1 MNNCNFCLVTLTSLL
16 WFVIVLLLHFVRQWM
31 SVCVT
36 SSEFHYSLLYGTHKT
51 FKTKHIRIFLLYAN
65 KSILKQQ
72 HLLSLLWLLPRSCC
86 NNCEAMLSPMAR
98 LMERL
103 PNLGWLKDDL
113 ILDGIF
119 NWVITILKIIV
130 TQLFNLKWK
139 VEKQWFLKKTLRM
152 GSNWKCLLRLSH
164 LWHDISCW
172 NISNIDFRSEQNIQ
186 I

>member
-1 MNNCNFCLVTLTSLL
+1 
-16 WFVIVLLLHFVRQWM
+16 M

-86 NNCEAMLSPMAR
+86 NNCEAMLSPIMAR

-119 NWVITILKIIV
+119 NWVITMIS
-130 TQLFNLKWK
+130 WRA
-139 VEKQWFLKKTLRM
+139 KT
-152 GSNWKCLLRLSH
+152 
-164 LWHDISCW
+164 
-172 NISNIDFRSEQNIQ
+172 
-186 I
+186 